1 MVHLPVWVAPAVLGG
16 SVLAWLI
23 SSWERP
29 GPGGGWSSRSLART
43 RARRAAP
50 ESAAPLPPGGV
61 DGGTARQPDAPAGG
75 AGGIGRFRAR
85 ALPTGL
91 LLALC
96 GGQLHGMASAG
107 ARARS
112 CQLAI
117 PDGATLELGGYFEGV
132 PGEGAA
138 PFMARSG
145 LPGRCRARVRAVV
158 REDVVAPSAATSLV
172 VRGQWLARALRPG
185 MPPEYAGTLVVR
197 ALEVDADAANVP
209 VAVRLRA
216 VVRERLDALY
226 PARAGLGE
234 ALILA
239 RRERLPRE
247 VRDQWA
253 RAGIA
258 HLLAISGFHVGVIAG
273 ILYLLA
279 RRLGMGPGRAPLAAA
294 AGSWAYVLAIGAPVA
309 ATRAAFILAALAAGR
324 LLGRRVSSLGA
335 LATAFIALLVAR
347 PDAIVSVA
355 FQLSF
360 AGAAGLVLLAP
371 PVSRGLRT
379 RPFAR
384 LPGALRTGLASG
396 VAATVATLPL
406 VAWHFGYFAA
416 AGIPVTLVAGPL
428 VAAAIPGMLL
438 SVALSFV
445 AFPLA
450 SVFAGGAD
458 LCLQLAGAIVAAV
471 VDVPGA
477 AVWTPRWWI
486 AAATAAFAVHALV
499 VRGLAVRLRPRV
511 RAALLAVCLAVSL
524 VAWPIPALIGSG
536 GAMELVFLDVGQ
548 GDAVAIRT
556 PGGRWVLVDTGPR
569 SRTFDAG
576 ERVVVPY
583 LRRRGAA
590 RLEAL
595 ILTHPDLDH
604 IGGANAVLS
613 ELTVPRVL
621 DPGTAAGRPAY
632 VAALERARARGAT
645 WFAARAGDRVSA
657 DGVTLDVLHPGGA
670 AASAASDEANDQS
683 VVLLLRYG
691 EFTALLPGD
700 APAAVEDALL
710 AAGRI
715 PPLDLLKA
723 GHHGSRTSTSWRLLE
738 FAQPELSVVSA
749 GARNRYGHPHA
760 EVVDRIR
767 RAGSDLARTD
777 LQGVVRVRAFPTG
790 DFTFSVERCP
800 VLAAC

>member
-1 MVHLPVWVAPAVLGG
+1 MVHLPAWLTPAVLGG
-16 SVLAWLI
+16 SLLCWLI
-23 SSWERP
+23 FAWERP
-29 GPGGGWSSRSLART
+29 RFAWPRS
-43 RARRAAP
+43 
-50 ESAAPLPPGGV
+50 G
-61 DGGTARQPDAPAGG
+61 PDADAPPSRPARL
-75 AGGIGRFRAR
+75 GRLRPQP
-85 ALPTGL
+85 LPTGL

-96 GGQLHGMASAG
+96 GGLLHGTASAG
-107 ARARS
+107 ARTRS

-117 PDGATLELGGYFEGV
+117 PDGATLELHGYFEGV

-138 PFMARSG
+138 PFIARAG
-145 LPGRCRARVRAVV
+145 LPGGCRARVRAVV
-158 REDVVAPSAATSLV
+158 REDVSVPPAAASLV
-172 VRGQWLARALRPG
+172 IRGQWLARPLRRG

-197 ALEVDADAANVP
+197 SLEVDEGARAVP
-209 VAVRLRA
+209 LAVRLRA
-216 VVRERLDALY
+216 VVRERLDVLY

-239 RRERLPRE
+239 RRERLARE

-258 HLLAISGFHVGVIAG
+258 HLLAISGFHVGVIAA

-279 RRLGMGPGRAPLAAA
+279 RRIGLGPGRAPLAAA
-294 AGSWAYVLAIGAPVA
+294 AGSWAYVLAIGSPVA

-335 LATAFIALLVAR
+335 LATAFIALLAAR

-371 PVSRGLRT
+371 PVSRVLRAG
-379 RPFAR
+379 RLAR
-384 LPGALRTGLASG
+384 LPPALRTGLASG
-396 VAATVATLPL
+396 IAATAATFPL
-406 VAWHFGYFAA
+406 VAWHFGYFAT

-438 SVALSFV
+438 SILLSFISL
-445 AFPLA
+445 PLA
-450 SVFAGGAD
+450 GIFAGGVD
-458 LCLQLAGAIVAAV
+458 LFLQLAGAIVSVV
-471 VDVPGA
+471 VDLPGA

-486 AAATAAFAVHALV
+486 VAATAALAVYALV
-499 VRGLAVRLRPRV
+499 VRGLALRLRPPV
-511 RAALLAVCLAVSL
+511 RAAVLVASLAAAM
-524 VAWPIPALIGSG
+524 VAWPIPALIGGG

-556 PGGRWVLVDTGPR
+556 PGSRWILVDTGPR
-569 SRTFDAG
+569 SRTFDSG
-576 ERVVVPY
+576 ERIVAPY

-613 ELTVPRVL
+613 ELDVRRVL
-621 DPGTAAGRPAY
+621 DPGVPAARPAY
-632 VAALERARARGAT
+632 VAALERAQARGAT

-657 DGVTLDVLHPGGA
+657 DGVTLEVLHPGGA

-691 EFTALLPGD
+691 DFTALLPGD

-738 FAQPELSVVSA
+738 FTQPELGVVSA

-760 EVVDRIR
+760 EILDRLE
-767 RAGSDLARTD
+767 RAGVDLARTD

-790 DFTFSVERCP
+790 DFTLSVERCP
-800 VLAAC
+800 VLPAC

>member
-1 MVHLPVWVAPAVLGG
+1 MVLGG
-16 SVLAWLI
+16 SLLCWLI
-23 SSWERP
+23 FAWERP
-29 GPGGGWSSRSLART
+29 QFAWPRS
-43 RARRAAP
+43 
-50 ESAAPLPPGGV
+50 G
-61 DGGTARQPDAPAGG
+61 PDAPPSRPAR
-75 AGGIGRFRAR
+75 IGRLRPQP
-85 ALPTGL
+85 LPTGL

-96 GGQLHGMASAG
+96 GGLFHGTASAG

-117 PDGATLELGGYFEGV
+117 PDGATLELRGYFEGV

-138 PFMARSG
+138 PFIARSG
-145 LPGRCRARVRAVV
+145 LPGGCRARVRAVV
-158 REDVVAPSAATSLV
+158 RDDVSVPPAAASLV
-172 VRGQWLARALRPG
+172 IRGQWLARPLRRG

-197 ALEVDADAANVP
+197 ALEVDTGAPAVP
-209 VAVRLRA
+209 LAVRLRA

-226 PARAGLGE
+226 PTRAGLGE

-239 RRERLPRE
+239 RRERLARE

-258 HLLAISGFHVGVIAG
+258 HLLAISGFHVGVIAA

-279 RRLGMGPGRAPLAAA
+279 RRIGLGPGRAPLAAA
-294 AGSWAYVLAIGAPVA
+294 GGSWAYVLAIGSPVA

-335 LATAFIALLVAR
+335 LATAFIALLAAR

-360 AGAAGLVLLAP
+360 AGAAGLVLLSP
-371 PVSRGLRT
+371 PVSRVLRT
-379 RPFAR
+379 GRLGR
-384 LPGALRTGLASG
+384 LPSALRTGLASG
-396 VAATVATLPL
+396 IAATAATFPL
-406 VAWHFGYFAA
+406 VAWHFGYFAT

-438 SVALSFV
+438 SILLSFISL
-445 AFPLA
+445 PLA
-450 SVFAGGAD
+450 GIFAGGVD
-458 LCLQLAGAIVAAV
+458 LFLQLAGAIVSLV
-471 VDVPGA
+471 VDLPGA

-486 AAATAAFAVHALV
+486 VAATAALAIYWLV
-499 VRGLAVRLRPRV
+499 VRGLAVPLRPRV
-511 RAALLAVCLAVSL
+511 RAAVLAASLAATL

-556 PGGRWVLVDTGPR
+556 PGSRWILIDTGPR
-569 SRTFDAG
+569 SRTFDSG
-576 ERVVVPY
+576 ERIVVPY

-595 ILTHPDLDH
+595 VLTHPDLDH

-613 ELTVPRVL
+613 ELDVLRVL
-621 DPGTAAGRPAY
+621 DPGAPAARPAY
-632 VAALERARARGAT
+632 VAALERAQARGAT

-657 DGVTLDVLHPGGA
+657 DGVTLEVLHPGGA
-670 AASAASDEANDQS
+670 ADSAASDEANDQS

-691 EFTALLPGD
+691 DFSALLPGD
-700 APAAVEDALL
+700 APAAVEEALL
-710 AAGRI
+710 AAGHI

-723 GHHGSRTSTSWRLLE
+723 GHHGSRTSTSWKLLE
-738 FAQPELSVVSA
+738 FTQPELGVVSA

-760 EVVDRIR
+760 AILDRLE
-767 RAGSDLARTD
+767 RAGVDLARTD
-777 LQGVVRVRAFPTG
+777 MQGIVRVRAFPTG
-790 DFTFSVERCP
+790 DFTLSVERCP
-800 VLAAC
+800 VLPAC

>member
-1 MVHLPVWVAPAVLGG
+1 MVLGG
-16 SVLAWLI
+16 SLLCWLI
-23 SSWERP
+23 LAWERP
-29 GPGGGWSSRSLART
+29 QFAWPRSGA
-43 RARRAAP
+43 
-50 ESAAPLPPGGV
+50 
-61 DGGTARQPDAPAGG
+61 DAPPSRPAR
-75 AGGIGRFRAR
+75 IGRLRPQP
-85 ALPTGL
+85 LPTGL

-96 GGQLHGMASAG
+96 GGLLHGTASAG
-107 ARARS
+107 VRARS

-117 PDGATLELGGYFEGV
+117 PDGATLELRGYFEGV

-138 PFMARSG
+138 PFIARSG
-145 LPGRCRARVRAVV
+145 LPGGCRARVRAVV
-158 REDVVAPSAATSLV
+158 RDDVSVPPAASSLV
-172 VRGQWLARALRPG
+172 IRGQWLARPLRRG

-197 ALEVDADAANVP
+197 ALEVDEGARAVP
-209 VAVRLRA
+209 LAVRLRA
-216 VVRERLDALY
+216 VVRERLDVLY

-239 RRERLPRE
+239 RRERLARE

-258 HLLAISGFHVGVIAG
+258 HLLAISGFHVGVIAA

-279 RRLGMGPGRAPLAAA
+279 RRIGLGPGRAPLAAA
-294 AGSWAYVLAIGAPVA
+294 GGSWAYVLAIGSPVA

-335 LATAFIALLVAR
+335 LATAFIALLAAR

-371 PVSRGLRT
+371 PVSRVLRT
-379 RPFAR
+379 GRLAR
-384 LPGALRTGLASG
+384 LPSALRTGLASG
-396 VAATVATLPL
+396 IAATAATFPL
-406 VAWHFGYFAA
+406 VAWHFGYFAT

-438 SVALSFV
+438 SILLSFISL
-445 AFPLA
+445 PLA
-450 SVFAGGAD
+450 GIFAGGVD
-458 LCLQLAGAIVAAV
+458 LFLQLAGAIVSVV
-471 VDVPGA
+471 VDLPGA

-486 AAATAAFAVHALV
+486 VAATAALAIYWLV
-499 VRGLAVRLRPRV
+499 VRGLALRLRPRV
-511 RAALLAVCLAVSL
+511 RAAVLVASLAATL

-556 PGGRWVLVDTGPR
+556 PGGRWILIDTGPR
-569 SRTFDAG
+569 SRTFDSG
-576 ERVVVPY
+576 ERIVVPY

-613 ELTVPRVL
+613 ELDVLRVL
-621 DPGTAAGRPAY
+621 DPGAPAARPAY
-632 VAALERARARGAT
+632 VAALERAQARGAT

-657 DGVTLDVLHPGGA
+657 DGVTLEVLHPGGA
-670 AASAASDEANDQS
+670 ADSAASDEANDQS
-683 VVLLLRYG
+683 VVLLVRYG
-691 EFTALLPGD
+691 DFSALLPGD
-700 APAAVEDALL
+700 APASVEEALL
-710 AAGRI
+710 AAGHI

-723 GHHGSRTSTSWRLLE
+723 GHHGSRTSTSWKLLE
-738 FAQPELSVVSA
+738 FTQPELGVVSA

-760 EVVDRIR
+760 AILDRLE
-767 RAGSDLARTD
+767 RAGVDLARTD
-777 LQGVVRVRAFPTG
+777 MQGIVRVRAFPTG
-790 DFTFSVERCP
+790 DFTLSVERCP
-800 VLAAC
+800 VLPAC

>member
-1 MVHLPVWVAPAVLGG
+1 MVVGG
-16 SVLAWLI
+16 SLLAWLI
-23 SSWERP
+23 FSWQRPRFAWERS
-29 GPGGGWSSRSLART
+29 GPDT
-43 RARRAAP
+43 
-50 ESAAPLPPGGV
+50 
-61 DGGTARQPDAPAGG
+61 DAPPRRPARV
-75 AGGIGRFRAR
+75 GRLRPR

-96 GGQLHGMASAG
+96 GGLLHATASAG

-117 PDGATLELGGYFEGV
+117 PDGATLELRGYFEGV

-138 PFMARSG
+138 PFIARSG
-145 LPGRCRARVRAVV
+145 LPGGCRARVRAVV
-158 REDVVAPSAATSLV
+158 REDVSVPPAAAPLV
-172 VRGQWLARALRPG
+172 IRGQWLARPLRRG

-197 ALEVDADAANVP
+197 SLEVDAGAPAVP
-209 VAVRLRA
+209 LAVRLRA
-216 VVRERLDALY
+216 VVRERLDLLY

-239 RRERLPRE
+239 RRERLARE

-253 RAGIA
+253 RTGIA
-258 HLLAISGFHVGVIAG
+258 HLLAISGFHVGVIAA

-279 RRLGMGPGRAPLAAA
+279 RRLGLGPGRAPLAAA
-294 AGSWAYVLAIGAPVA
+294 AGSWAYVFAIGSPVA

-335 LATAFIALLVAR
+335 LATAFIALLAAR

-371 PVSRGLRT
+371 PVSRVLRT
-379 RPFAR
+379 RRLAR
-384 LPGALRTGLASG
+384 LPAALRTGLASG
-396 VAATVATLPL
+396 IAATAATFPL
-406 VAWHFGYFAA
+406 VSWHFGYFAT

-438 SVALSFV
+438 SILLSFISL
-445 AFPLA
+445 PLA
-450 SVFAGGAD
+450 GIFAGGVD
-458 LCLQLAGAIVAAV
+458 LFLQLAGAIVSLV
-471 VDVPGA
+471 VDLPGA

-486 AAATAAFAVHALV
+486 VAATAALAVYALV
-499 VRGLAVRLRPRV
+499 VRGLALRLRPRV
-511 RAALLAVCLAVSL
+511 RAAVLVASLAATL
-524 VAWPIPALIGSG
+524 VAWPIPALVGSG
-536 GAMELVFLDVGQ
+536 GAMEIVFLDVGQ

-556 PGGRWVLVDTGPR
+556 PGSRWILIDTGPR
-569 SRTFDAG
+569 SRTFDSG
-576 ERVVVPY
+576 ERIVVPY

-613 ELTVPRVL
+613 ELNVLRVL
-621 DPGTAAGRPAY
+621 DPGVAAARPAY
-632 VAALERARARGAT
+632 VAALERAQARGAT

-657 DGVTLDVLHPGGA
+657 DGVTLEVLHPGGA

-691 EFTALLPGD
+691 DFTALLPGD

-710 AAGRI
+710 DAGHI
-715 PPLDLLKA
+715 PPLDVLKA
-723 GHHGSRTSTSWRLLE
+723 GHHGSRTSTSWKLLE
-738 FAQPELSVVSA
+738 FTQPELGVVSA
-749 GARNRYGHPHA
+749 GVRNLYGHPHL
-760 EVVDRIR
+760 EIVDRLE
-767 RAGSDLARTD
+767 RAGVDLARTD
-777 LQGVVRVRAFPTG
+777 VQGIVRVRAFPTG
-790 DFTFSVERCP
+790 DFTLSVERCP

>member
-1 MVHLPVWVAPAVLGG
+1 MLAG
-16 SVLAWLI
+16 SLLCWLI
-23 SSWERP
+23 FAWERP
-29 GPGGGWSSRSLART
+29 QFAWPRS
-43 RARRAAP
+43 
-50 ESAAPLPPGGV
+50 G
-61 DGGTARQPDAPAGG
+61 PDAPPS
-75 AGGIGRFRAR
+75 RPAR
-85 ALPTGL
+85 LRPLPLPTGL

-96 GGQLHGMASAG
+96 GGLLHGTASAG
-107 ARARS
+107 ARTRS

-117 PDGATLELGGYFEGV
+117 PDGATLELRGYFEGV

-138 PFMARSG
+138 PFIARSG
-145 LPGRCRARVRAVV
+145 LPGGCRARVRAVV
-158 REDVVAPSAATSLV
+158 REDVSAPPASASLV
-172 VRGQWLARALRPG
+172 IRGQWLARPLRRG

-197 ALEVDADAANVP
+197 ALEVDTGAPAVP
-209 VAVRLRA
+209 LAVRLRA
-216 VVRERLDALY
+216 VVRERLDVLY

-239 RRERLPRE
+239 RRERLARE

-258 HLLAISGFHVGVIAG
+258 HLLAISGFHVGVIAA

-279 RRLGMGPGRAPLAAA
+279 RRIGLGPGRAPLAAA
-294 AGSWAYVLAIGAPVA
+294 GGSWAYVLAIGSPVA

-335 LATAFIALLVAR
+335 LATAFIALLAAR

-360 AGAAGLVLLAP
+360 AGAAGLVLLSP
-371 PVSRGLRT
+371 PVSRVLRT
-379 RPFAR
+379 GRLGR
-384 LPGALRTGLASG
+384 LPSALRTGLASG
-396 VAATVATLPL
+396 IAATAATFPL
-406 VAWHFGYFAA
+406 VAWHFGYFAT

-438 SVALSFV
+438 SILLSFISL
-445 AFPLA
+445 PLA
-450 SVFAGGAD
+450 GIFAGGVD
-458 LCLQLAGAIVAAV
+458 LFLQLAGAIVSLV
-471 VDVPGA
+471 VDLPGA

-486 AAATAAFAVHALV
+486 VAATAALAIYWLV
-499 VRGLAVRLRPRV
+499 VRGLALRLRPRV
-511 RAALLAVCLAVSL
+511 RAAVLVASLAATL
-524 VAWPIPALIGSG
+524 VAWPIPALIGNG

-556 PGGRWVLVDTGPR
+556 PGSRWILIDTGPR
-569 SRTFDAG
+569 SRTFDSGA
-576 ERVVVPY
+576 RIVVPY
-583 LRRRGAA
+583 LRRRGAV

-613 ELTVPRVL
+613 ELDVLRVL
-621 DPGTAAGRPAY
+621 DPGAPAARPAY
-632 VAALERARARGAT
+632 VAALERAQARGAT

-657 DGVTLDVLHPGGA
+657 DGVTLEVLHPGGA
-670 AASAASDEANDQS
+670 ADSVASGEANDQS

-710 AAGRI
+710 AAGHI

-738 FAQPELSVVSA
+738 FTQPELGVVSA

-760 EVVDRIR
+760 EILDRLE
-767 RAGSDLARTD
+767 RAGVDLARTD

-790 DFTFSVERCP
+790 DFTLSVERCP

>member
-1 MVHLPVWVAPAVLGG
+1 MLGG
-16 SVLAWLI
+16 SLLALLI
-23 SSWERP
+23 FAWERP
-29 GPGGGWSSRSLART
+29 PTRGGRLRPRT
-43 RARRAAP
+43 
-50 ESAAPLPPGGV
+50 
-61 DGGTARQPDAPAGG
+61 
-75 AGGIGRFRAR
+75 
-85 ALPTGL
+85 LPTGL
-91 LLALC
+91 FLALC
-96 GGQLHGMASAG
+96 GGLLHGTASAG

-117 PDGATLELGGYFEGV
+117 PDGVTLELRGYFEGV

-138 PFMARSG
+138 PFLARSG
-145 LPGRCRARVRAVV
+145 LPGGCRARVRAVV
-158 REDVVAPSAATSLV
+158 RDDVSVPSAATALV
-172 VRGQWLARALRPG
+172 IRGQWLARPLRRG

-197 ALEVDADAANVP
+197 SLEADPGAPP
-209 VAVRLRA
+209 VSLPVHLRA
-216 VVRERLDALY
+216 VVRGRLDVLY
-226 PARAGLGE
+226 PDRAGLGE

-279 RRLGMGPGRAPLAAA
+279 RRLGLGPGRAPLAAA
-294 AGSWAYVLAIGAPVA
+294 AGSWAYVLAIGSPVA

-335 LATAFIALLVAR
+335 LATAAIALLAAR

-371 PVSRGLRT
+371 PVSRALRA

-384 LPGALRTGLASG
+384 LPSALRTGLASG
-396 VAATVATLPL
+396 VAATAATFPL
-406 VAWHFGYFAA
+406 VAWHFGYFAT

-438 SVALSFV
+438 SILLSFISL
-445 AFPLA
+445 PLA
-450 SVFAGGAD
+450 GIFAGGVD
-458 LCLQLAGAIVAAV
+458 LFLQLAGAIVSAV
-471 VDVPGA
+471 VGIPGA

-486 AAATAAFAVHALV
+486 TAATAAFGVYALV
-499 VRGLAVRLRPRV
+499 VRGLAPRLRSRV
-511 RAALLAVCLAVSL
+511 RAVLLVACLAAAL
-524 VAWPIPALIGSG
+524 VAWPIPALMGRG

-556 PGGRWVLVDTGPR
+556 PGSRWILIDTGPR
-569 SRTFDAG
+569 SRTFDSG
-576 ERVVVPY
+576 ERIVVPY

-595 ILTHPDLDH
+595 VLTHPDLDH

-613 ELTVPRVL
+613 QLTVLRVL
-621 DPGTAAGRPAY
+621 DPGTAAARPAY
-632 VAALERARARGAT
+632 VAALERAQARGAT
-645 WFAARAGDRVSA
+645 WFAARAGDRVSV
-657 DGVTLDVLHPGGA
+657 DGVSLEVLHPGGA
-670 AASAASDEANDQS
+670 ADSAASDEANDQS
-683 VVLLLRYG
+683 VVVLLRYG
-691 EFTALLPGD
+691 DFTALLPGD
-700 APAAVEDALL
+700 APAAVEEALL

-723 GHHGSRTSTSWRLLE
+723 GHHGSRTSTSWKLVE
-738 FAQPELSVVSA
+738 STQPELSVVSA
-749 GARNRYGHPHA
+749 GARNRYGHPHR
-760 EVVDRIR
+760 VVLDRIE
-767 RAGSDLARTD
+767 RAGSDVARTD

-790 DFTFSVERCP
+790 DFTLSVERCP

>member
-1 MVHLPVWVAPAVLGG
+1 MLG
-16 SVLAWLI
+16 WLI
-23 SSWERP
+23 LAWERP
-29 GPGGGWSSRSLART
+29 GPGARGLFRT
-43 RARRAAP
+43 IGRASPNARAA
-50 ESAAPLPPGGV
+50 
-61 DGGTARQPDAPAGG
+61 TPDADTPAWQL
-75 AGGIGRFRAR
+75 GRLRPP
-85 ALPTGL
+85 ALATGL
-91 LLALC
+91 LLAL
-96 GGQLHGMASAG
+96 GGGVLHGTASAG

-117 PDGATLELGGYFEGV
+117 PDGATLELHGYFEGV

-138 PFMARSG
+138 PFLARAG
-145 LPGRCRARVRAVV
+145 LPGGCRARVRAVV
-158 REDVVAPSAATSLV
+158 RDDVSVPPAATALV
-172 VRGQWLARALRPG
+172 AGGQWLARPLRRG

-197 ALEVDADAANVP
+197 SLRVDAGARAVP
-209 VAVRLRA
+209 FAVRLRA

-279 RRLGMGPGRAPLAAA
+279 RRLGLGPGRAPLAAA
-294 AGSWAYVLAIGAPVA
+294 AGSWAYVLAIGSPVA

-335 LATAFIALLVAR
+335 LATAFIALLAAR

-371 PVSRGLRT
+371 PVSRVLRT
-379 RPFAR
+379 GRLAR
-384 LPGALRTGLASG
+384 LPAALRTGLASG
-396 VAATVATLPL
+396 IAATAATFPL
-406 VAWHFGYFAA
+406 VSWHFGYFAT

-428 VAAAIPGMLL
+428 VAAAIPGILL
-438 SVALSFV
+438 SILLSFV
-445 AFPLA
+445 SFPLA
-450 SVFAGGAD
+450 GVFAGGAD
-458 LCLQLAGAIVAAV
+458 LFLQLAGAIVSAV
-471 VDVPGA
+471 VDIPGA

-486 AAATAAFAVHALV
+486 VAGTAAFAVYALV
-499 VRGLAVRLRPRV
+499 VRGFALRLRPRV
-511 RAALLAVCLAVSL
+511 RAAVLVACLAAAL
-524 VAWPIPALIGSG
+524 VAWPIPALVGRG

-556 PGGRWVLVDTGPR
+556 PGSRWILIDTGPR

-576 ERVVVPY
+576 ERIVVPY
-583 LRRRGAA
+583 MRRRGVA

-613 ELTVPRVL
+613 ELTVLRVL
-621 DPGTAAGRPAY
+621 DPGAAAARPAY
-632 VAALERARARGAT
+632 VAALERAQARGAT

-657 DGVTLDVLHPGGA
+657 DGVTLEVLHPGGA
-670 AASAASDEANDQS
+670 ADSVASDEANDQS

-691 EFTALLPGD
+691 DFSALLPGD
-700 APAAVEDALL
+700 APAAVEEALL
-710 AAGRI
+710 AAGHI
-715 PPLDLLKA
+715 PDLDLLKA
-723 GHHGSRTSTSWRLLE
+723 GHHGSRTSTSWQLLE
-738 FAQPELSVVSA
+738 ATQPELGVVSA
-749 GARNRYGHPHA
+749 GARNRYGHPHRI
-760 EVVDRIR
+760 VLDRLE
-767 RAGSDLARTD
+767 RAGAELARTD

-790 DFTFSVERCP
+790 DFTLSVERCP
-800 VLAAC
+800 VLPAC

>member
-1 MVHLPVWVAPAVLGG
+1 M
-16 SVLAWLI
+16 
-23 SSWERP
+23 
-29 GPGGGWSSRSLART
+29 
-43 RARRAAP
+43 
-50 ESAAPLPPGGV
+50 
-61 DGGTARQPDAPAGG
+61 GTFPDARPPANGAALSARPPSRGG
-75 AGGIGRFRAR
+75 RLRPR

-96 GGQLHGMASAG
+96 GGLLHGTASAG
-107 ARARS
+107 ERARS
-112 CQLAI
+112 CQLAV
-117 PDGATLELGGYFEGV
+117 PDGATLELEGYFEGV

-138 PFMARSG
+138 PFFARSG
-145 LPGRCRARVRAVV
+145 LPGGCRTRVRAVV
-158 REDVVAPSAATSLV
+158 RDDVSPPPAAASLV
-172 VRGQWLARALRPG
+172 MRGQWLARPLRRG
-185 MPPEYAGTLVVR
+185 MPPEYAGTLVAR
-197 ALEVDADAANVP
+197 SLEADGAGLAVP
-209 VAVRLRA
+209 LAVRLRA

-279 RRLGMGPGRAPLAAA
+279 RRLGLGPGRAPLAAA
-294 AGSWAYVLAIGAPVA
+294 AGSWAYVLAIGSPVA

-335 LATAFIALLVAR
+335 LATAFIALLAAR

-360 AGAAGLVLLAP
+360 AGAAGLVMLAP
-371 PVSRGLRT
+371 PVARILRT
-379 RPFAR
+379 RRLAR
-384 LPGALRTGLASG
+384 LPAALRTGLASG
-396 VAATVATLPL
+396 IAATAATFPL
-406 VAWHFGYFAA
+406 VAWHFGYFAT
-416 AGIPVTLVAGPL
+416 AGVPVTLVAGPL

-438 SVALSFV
+438 SILLSFV
-445 AFPLA
+445 SLPLA
-450 SVFAGGAD
+450 GILAGGSD
-458 LCLQLAGAIVAAV
+458 LCLQLAGAIVALVA
-471 VDVPGA
+471 DMPGA

-486 AAATAAFAVHALV
+486 VAATAAFAVHGLV
-499 VRGLAVRLRPRV
+499 VRGFALRLRPRV
-511 RAALLAVCLAVSL
+511 RAAVLVAFLAAAL
-524 VAWPIPALIGSG
+524 VAWPIPALVGG
-536 GAMELVFLDVGQ
+536 RGAMELVFLDVGQ

-556 PGGRWVLVDTGPR
+556 PANRWILIDTGPR
-569 SRTFDAG
+569 SRTFDSG
-576 ERVVVPY
+576 ERIVVPY

-604 IGGANAVLS
+604 IGGAIAVLS
-613 ELTVPRVL
+613 ELNVLRVL
-621 DPGTAAGRPAY
+621 DPGAPAARPAY
-632 VAALERARARGAT
+632 VAALERAQARGAT
-645 WFAARAGDRVSA
+645 WFAARAGNRVSA

-670 AASAASDEANDQS
+670 ADSVASDEANDQS

-691 EFTALLPGD
+691 DFTALLPGD
-700 APAAVEDALL
+700 APASVEDALVD
-710 AAGRI
+710 AGRI

-723 GHHGSRTSTSWRLLE
+723 GHHGSGTSTSWRLLE
-738 FAQPELSVVSA
+738 FTQPELSVVSA
-749 GARNRYGHPHA
+749 GARNRYGHPHPA
-760 EVVDRIR
+760 VLDRIE
-767 RAGSDLARTD
+767 RAGSDIARTD

-790 DFTFSVERCP
+790 DFTLSVERCP
-800 VLAAC
+800 VPAAC

>member
-1 MVHLPVWVAPAVLGG
+1 MVLGG
-16 SVLAWLI
+16 SLLCWLNLA
-23 SSWERP
+23 WERP
-29 GPGGGWSSRSLART
+29 KFAWPRSGPDG
-43 RARRAAP
+43 AAP
-50 ESAAPLPPGGV
+50 PSRP
-61 DGGTARQPDAPAGG
+61 AR
-75 AGGIGRFRAR
+75 IGRLRPR
-85 ALPTGL
+85 PVPTGL

-96 GGQLHGMASAG
+96 GGLLHGTASAG
-107 ARARS
+107 ARTRS

-117 PDGATLELGGYFEGV
+117 PDGATLELRGYFEGV

-138 PFMARSG
+138 PFIARSG
-145 LPGRCRARVRAVV
+145 LPGGCRARVRAVV
-158 REDVVAPSAATSLV
+158 REDVSVPPAAASLV
-172 VRGQWLARALRPG
+172 IGGQWLARPLRRG

-197 ALEVDADAANVP
+197 SLEVDTGAPAVP
-209 VAVRLRA
+209 LAVRLRA
-216 VVRERLDALY
+216 VVRERLDVLY

-239 RRERLPRE
+239 RRERLARE

-258 HLLAISGFHVGVIAG
+258 HLLAISGFHVGVIAA

-279 RRLGMGPGRAPLAAA
+279 RRIGLGPGRAPLAAA
-294 AGSWAYVLAIGAPVA
+294 GGSWAYVLAIGSPVA

-335 LATAFIALLVAR
+335 LATAFIALLAAR

-371 PVSRGLRT
+371 PVSRVLRAG
-379 RPFAR
+379 RLAR
-384 LPGALRTGLASG
+384 LPSALRTGLASG
-396 VAATVATLPL
+396 IAATAATFPL
-406 VAWHFGYFAA
+406 VAWHFGYFAT

-438 SVALSFV
+438 SILLSF
-445 AFPLA
+445 FSLPLA
-450 SVFAGGAD
+450 GIFAGGVD
-458 LCLQLAGAIVAAV
+458 LFLQLAGAIVSVV
-471 VDVPGA
+471 VDLPGA
-477 AVWTPRWWI
+477 ALWTPRWWI
-486 AAATAAFAVHALV
+486 VAATAALAAYWLV
-499 VRGLAVRLRPRV
+499 VRGLALRLRPRV
-511 RAALLAVCLAVSL
+511 RAAVLVASLAATL
-524 VAWPIPALIGSG
+524 VAWPIPALIGGG

-556 PGGRWVLVDTGPR
+556 PGSRWILVDTGPR
-569 SRTFDAG
+569 SRTFDSG

-583 LRRRGAA
+583 LRRRGAT

-613 ELTVPRVL
+613 ELDVLRVL
-621 DPGTAAGRPAY
+621 DPGAPAARPAY
-632 VAALERARARGAT
+632 VAALERAQARGAT

-657 DGVTLDVLHPGGA
+657 DGVTLEVLHPGGA
-670 AASAASDEANDQS
+670 ADSAASEEANDQS

-710 AAGRI
+710 AAGHI

-738 FAQPELSVVSA
+738 FTQPELGVVSA

-760 EVVDRIR
+760 EIVDRLE
-767 RAGSDLARTD
+767 RAGADLARTD

-790 DFTFSVERCP
+790 DFTLSVERCP
-800 VLAAC
+800 VLPAC